1 VLVSRLRGVVGGDRL
16 EHTDAGYRLHYD
28 WLDADELA
36 DLVAEIERRQSFG
49 NVGGTAAAAHVA
61 LSLVHGELVVE
72 QEPWAE
78 ARRAELD
85 RLVTR
90 ARRLAVSALSAAG
103 HWVEAGDI
111 ASAAVER
118 DPYDEDALRLL
129 MRAYVGGGRVGSA
142 LSAYAKAR
150 ETLADDLG
158 ADPSPETDSLHQAI
172 LRGEL
177 AATDPAL
184 TSAVPGPRR

>member
-1 VLVSRLRGVVGGDRL
+1 MQSLSVRVLGEFEIDGVEPYALGSRKGRALLRLLALARGQAVSADALASALWGDSLPSKPADQVAVLVSRLRGVVGGDRL

-49 NVGGTAAAAHVA
+49 NVGGAAAAARVA

-85 RLVTR
+85 PAIAEVRDGLDEEPGWDEVVATGRPLPDAPGDRR
-90 ARRLAVSALSAAG
+90 AR
-103 HWVEAGDI
+103 
-111 ASAAVER
+111 
-118 DPYDEDALRLL
+118 
-129 MRAYVGGGRVGSA
+129 
-142 LSAYAKAR
+142 
-150 ETLADDLG
+150 
-158 ADPSPETDSLHQAI
+158 
-172 LRGEL
+172 
-177 AATDPAL
+177 
-184 TSAVPGPRR
+184 